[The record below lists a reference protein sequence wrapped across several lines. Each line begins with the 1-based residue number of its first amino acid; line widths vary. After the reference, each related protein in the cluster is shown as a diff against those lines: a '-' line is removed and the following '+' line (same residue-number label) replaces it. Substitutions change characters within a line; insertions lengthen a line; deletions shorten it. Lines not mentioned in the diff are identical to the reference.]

1 MAEGGAT
8 TCSNEDL
15 PNRPLSCIGR
25 ISSNVAEFTMEMK
38 VLEKCPPRGIAD
50 LEKQIDMRQALSKPT
65 KKLRM
70 TVTRIDPTDAIYPFV
85 LRKYLGYQAPECI
98 FALGDLDILQQKTL
112 ALFCSVKCPGDL
124 ILQTYDLAREFRDAG
139 IVVISGFHSPMEKEC
154 LSLLLKGKQPVI
166 WCPAKRLTANRLPR
180 EYAAPISDGRLLM
193 VSPFGERIKRARQD
207 IARFRNEFV
216 AALAD
221 QVFVAYAAPGGKTE
235 SFCEKVLGWGKSL
248 LTFNSPANATLIA
261 SGVQP
266 YTGINALGS
275 KRG

>member
-1 MAEGGAT
+1 MMAIK
-8 TCSNEDL
+8 SID
-15 PNRPLSCIGR
+15 R
-25 ISSNVAEFTMEMK
+25 SNVSY
-38 VLEKCPPRGIAD
+38 PS
-50 LEKQIDMRQALSKPT
+50 ALRSH
-65 KKLRM
+65 LS
-70 TVTRIDPTDAIYPFV
+70 D
-85 LRKYLGYQAPECI
+85 QAPECI
-98 FALGDLDILQQKTL
+98 FALGDLGILRKKKL

-124 ILQTYDLAREFRDAG
+124 ILQTYDLARQLRDGG
-139 IVVISGFHSPMEKEC
+139 IIVISGFHSPMEKEC

-166 WCPAKRLTANRLPR
+166 WCPAKRLTANRLPK
-180 EYAAPISDGRLLM
+180 EYAGPISAGRLLM

-207 IARFRNEFV
+207 IARSRNEFV
-216 AALAD
+216 AVLAD